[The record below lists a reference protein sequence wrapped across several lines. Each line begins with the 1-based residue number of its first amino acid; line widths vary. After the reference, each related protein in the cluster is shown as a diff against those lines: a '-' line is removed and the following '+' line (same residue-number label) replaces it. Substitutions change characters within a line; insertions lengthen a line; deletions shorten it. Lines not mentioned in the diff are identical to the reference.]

1 MPRIAK
7 QLSDRAVAAIKAAG
21 RHPVG
26 GVPGL
31 LLRVTETGHRG
42 WVLRTTVGDKR
53 RDLGLGSYPEVT
65 LAEAREKARKSI
77 SAVRFGETLTPAR
90 ATRAAASAANRTF
103 KDCALDFLRDKSVE
117 WKNAKHRWQWDQSLE
132 GYVYPH
138 IGGLPVALVD
148 TPHVL
153 ACLEP
158 IWRVKTETSTRVRGR
173 IEAVL
178 DWAAARKYRS
188 GENPARWRG
197 HLDKLLPNPSK
208 VAKVEHYKALPIDAA
223 PQFMVEL
230 QGRDGIAAKALE
242 FLILTAARSGE
253 VRGAT
258 WQEIDMQARI
268 WNVPASRM
276 KAGREHRVP
285 LSDKAIKLLKGM
297 PKIAGVEYVF
307 PGSREKP
314 LSDMSL
320 LAIMRRMKVD
330 AVPHG
335 FRSTFRDWA
344 GDRTH
349 FPRDLIEQALAH
361 AIANQVE
368 AAYRRSDALEKRR
381 ELMQRWA
388 DYLDS
393 LRVVSEVAT

>member
-1 MPRIAK
+1 M
-7 QLSDRAVAAIKAAG
+7 
-21 RHPVG
+21 
-26 GVPGL
+26 
-31 LLRVTETGHRG
+31 
-42 WVLRTTVGDKR
+42 
-53 RDLGLGSYPEVT
+53 
-65 LAEAREKARKSI
+65 
-77 SAVRFGETLTPAR
+77 
-90 ATRAAASAANRTF
+90 
-103 KDCALDFLRDKSVE
+103 
-117 WKNAKHRWQWDQSLE
+117 
-132 GYVYPH
+132 
-138 IGGLPVALVD
+138 
-148 TPHVL
+148 
-153 ACLEP
+153 
-158 IWRVKTETSTRVRGR
+158 KTETATRVRGR

-208 VAKVEHYKALPIDAA
+208 VAKVEHYKALSIDAA

-230 QGRDGIAAKALE
+230 RARDGIAPKALE
-242 FLILTAARSGE
+242 YLILTAARSGE

-268 WNVPASRM
+268 WTVPASRM

-285 LSDKAIKLLKGM
+285 LSDAAIKLLKGM
-297 PKIAGVEYVF
+297 PKIKGVEYLF
-307 PGSREKP
+307 PGSREMP

-320 LAIMRRMKVD
+320 IAIMRRMKVD

-361 AIANQVE
+361 AIPNQVE

-388 DYLDS
+388 DYLDR
-393 LRVVSEVAT
+393 LRVESEVVT